1 MKLIIK
7 LLGILIVL
15 IGVSLLIKPEIIF
28 GWIEDNML
36 NKSLY
41 IFAIVFRLIFGILL
55 IIAAKES
62 KYPRVIKFI
71 GYLAVLA
78 AIVFIFMGQTNFLD
92 FVSSGIP
99 AIKPYASVVGLV
111 AILIGGFL
119 IYVLLSNKK
128 LKNEVS

>member
-15 IGVSLLIKPEIIF
+15 IGVSLLIKPEFVF

-36 NKSLY
+36 NNSLY
-41 IFAIVFRLIFGILL
+41 IFAIVMRLVFGIIL
-55 IIAAKES
+55 IIAAKGS
-62 KYPRVIKFI
+62 KYPGVIKFF

-78 AIVFIFMGQTNFLD
+78 AIIFIFMGQKNFMD

-99 AIKPYASVVGLV
+99 AIKPYAALVGLV

-119 IYVLLSNKK
+119 IYAFLGIKK
-128 LKNEVS
+128 LKIET